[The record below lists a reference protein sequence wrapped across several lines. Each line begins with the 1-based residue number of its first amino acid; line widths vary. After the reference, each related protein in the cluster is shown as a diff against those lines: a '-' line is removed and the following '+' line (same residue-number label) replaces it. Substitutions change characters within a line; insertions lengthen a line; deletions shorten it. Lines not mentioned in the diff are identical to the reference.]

1 MVYEAAK
8 AVDIPVI
15 GIGGINSLEDVIEF
29 LIAGASAVQVG
40 TMNFVN
46 PAASGELLHGL
57 QRYLEEENITLNELI
72 GSIELPN
79 T

>member
-1 MVYEAAK
+1 MQLPRSLGT
-8 AVDIPVI
+8 IHII
-15 GIGGINSLEDVIEF
+15 GIGGINSLEDVLEF

-57 QRYLEEENITLNELI
+57 QAYLEQENISLNDLI
-72 GSIELPN
+72 GSLELPS